1 MSKEHKGIYFPPC
14 KDDYLVAITVI
25 EYKMRVLSNKFRSD
39 DGGWSNEVAYVK
51 WAKLKDAK
59 NLLRR

>member
-1 MSKEHKGIYFPPC
+1 MSKEHKGIYYPPC

-25 EYKMRVLSNKFRSD
+25 EYKMRVLSNKFRKD
-39 DGGWSNEVAYVK
+39 DGAWISEKGFVQWSR
-51 WAKLKDAK
+51 LKDAR

>member
-1 MSKEHKGIYFPPC
+1 MTKCIDYPPC
-14 KDDYLVAITVI
+14 KDDFLVAITVI
-25 EYKMRVLSNKFRSD
+25 EYKMRVLSNKFRKD
-39 DGGWSNEVAYVK
+39 DGGWKNETAYIK

>member
-1 MSKEHKGIYFPPC
+1 MTKSIDYPPC
-14 KDDYLVAITVI
+14 KDDFLVAITVI
-25 EYKMRVLSNKFRSD
+25 EYKMRVLSNKFRKD
-39 DGGWSNEVAYVK
+39 DGGWLNETAYVK

>member
-1 MSKEHKGIYFPPC
+1 MSKAIDYPPC

-39 DGGWSNEVAYVK
+39 DGGWKNETAYVK

>member
-1 MSKEHKGIYFPPC
+1 MSKAIDYPPC

-39 DGGWSNEVAYVK
+39 DGGWKNEKV
-51 WAKLKDAK
+51 LDKD
-59 NLLRR
+59 LLLCTQRI

>member
-1 MSKEHKGIYFPPC
+1 MTKSIDYPPC
-14 KDDYLVAITVI
+14 KDDFLVAITVI
-25 EYKMRVLSNKFRSD
+25 EYKMRVLSNKFRKD
-39 DGGWSNEVAYVK
+39 DGGWKNETAYIK

>member
-1 MSKEHKGIYFPPC
+1 MTKSIDYPPC
-14 KDDYLVAITVI
+14 KDDFLVAITVS
-25 EYKMRVLSNKFRSD
+25 EYKMRVLSNKFRKD
-39 DGGWSNEVAYVK
+39 NGGWKNETAYMK